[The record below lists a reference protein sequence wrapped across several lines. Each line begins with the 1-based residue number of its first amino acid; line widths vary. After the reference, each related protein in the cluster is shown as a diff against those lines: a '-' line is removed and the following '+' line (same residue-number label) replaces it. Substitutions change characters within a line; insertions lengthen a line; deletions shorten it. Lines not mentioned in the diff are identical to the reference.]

1 MTNRLKL
8 FTESVSQMDIG
19 PAEVSALTKLFKV
32 CLESALMLDD
42 EENKE
47 YDTDTAGYDFSED
60 DYYTGDNN
68 ERPSKYDS
76 EYDNVDDPDTTLPG
90 ERRDELKKD
99 QSIWRDDDFGLNTP
113 SEQTENIDY
122 ESNVGTSLANAYIK
136 FAPKLLDK
144 KLCTAEDT
152 DNMGKFIDW
161 LIRKFNS
168 IDASNYMQRFV
179 NMYSPEN
186 KSRSKTKKI
195 LGDGGELDK
204 ALDFFSKGQPVITL
218 LKEIKNAL
226 SDKLSKASLSKAS
239 LSNDPSDD
247 LSNDSSIFSVAKDIN
262 RFVTQKFNSIDCARD
277 IDTDYGFAD
286 DDTGF
291 DNRPELDAYLPQA
304 EGDVP
309 MAADTNAMSNYTEN
323 NAKENAES
331 ETDSDKHFPYD
342 SDPKDV
348 DDAITSFV
356 NFVPTVDIPE
366 DELNAF
372 INEVD
377 NKKRSKAKSIAD
389 KRASL
394 THEHHGDVA
403 NASTLKRGS
412 NVFAGLKRR

>member
-60 DYYTGDNN
+60 DYYTGDKN

-90 ERRDELKKD
+90 ERRDELKTD

-136 FAPKLLDK
+136 FAPKLLDRN
-144 KLCTAEDT
+144 LCTAEDT

-168 IDASNYMQRFV
+168 IDASNYMQRFA

-204 ALDFFSKGQPVITL
+204 ALDFFSRGQPVITL

-239 LSNDPSDD
+239 LSDDPSDD
-247 LSNDSSIFSVAKDIN
+247 PSDDSSIFSVAKDIN
-262 RFVTQKFNSIDCARD
+262 RFVTQKFNSVDGARD
-277 IDTDYGFAD
+277 IYTDEFTE

-291 DNRPELDAYLPQA
+291 DNSPEFDAYLPPA
-304 EGDVP
+304 EGNVP

-323 NAKENAES
+323 NAKENTES
-331 ETDSDKHFPYD
+331 ETDSGKRFPDD

-348 DDAITSFV
+348 DDAITSFI

-366 DELNAF
+366 DELNTF

-389 KRASL
+389 KRVSL

-412 NVFAGLKRR
+412 HVFAGLKRR